1 MMDYLKKILGI
12 VVENEGVEK
21 MEEEEVT

>member
-21 MEEEEVT
+21 MEEKK

>member
-1 MMDYLKKILGI
+1 MDYLKKILGI